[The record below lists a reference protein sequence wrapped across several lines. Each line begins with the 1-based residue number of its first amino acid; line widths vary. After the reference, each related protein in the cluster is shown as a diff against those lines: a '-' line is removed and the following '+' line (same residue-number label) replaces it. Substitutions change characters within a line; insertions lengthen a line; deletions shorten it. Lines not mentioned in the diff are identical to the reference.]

1 MPAGAFAHFH
11 NYGPATAAMVADP
24 GVGTLHFAEPHRDI
38 RAGVNVV
45 GTGTVGVMR
54 PYRCRNAAI
63 SVIGEGS
70 VQMTPKRWIRT
81 GLTVAVNALS
91 ASDVE
96 GALQNMRI
104 EGSLTFVQAMRAI
117 LALAA
122 NNATGLDGPT
132 AVFKSRDGSKDRIEA
147 TLSGGNRTVTAV
159 DLD

>member
-24 GVGTLHFAEPHRDI
+24 GVGSLHFAEPHKNI

-45 GTGTVGVMR
+45 GSGTVGVMR

-63 SVIGEGS
+63 NVLGEGAL
-70 VQMTPKRWIRT
+70 QMAPKRWVRT
-81 GLTVAVNALS
+81 GLTVSVNALS

-96 GALQNMRI
+96 GALQNMRV

-117 LALAA
+117 LAMAA

-132 AVFKSRDGSKDRIEA
+132 AVFKSRDGSKNRIEA
-147 TLSGGNRTVTAV
+147 TLSGGNRTVSTL